1 MLARKE
7 AMKMQRR
14 SLFLISLMLNCLCA
28 VSIAAQS
35 SQTPA
40 NPAPAPEPAQ
50 TEEPKNEIDLALEAA
65 KKSGEKI
72 LGACLDENCDLDENS
87 LVKGKAVSLPQPQ
100 YPPIARAAHVS

>member
-1 MLARKE
+1 MLPRKD

-14 SLFLISLMLNCLCA
+14 SLILISLMLNCLCA
-28 VSIAAQS
+28 FSIAAQS

-40 NPAPAPEPAQ
+40 NPAPAQEPAL

-72 LGACLDENCDLDENS
+72 LGACLMSCGDHLDEKN
-87 LVKGKAVSLPQPQ
+87 LVNGRVLSLPQP
-100 YPPIARAAHVS
+100 A